1 MQEKEE
7 LYKMKI
13 KLILIL
19 IFIFTV
25 SLNAV
30 VMPEGEFIKQR
41 YELEKLKKELDE
53 FYNIKEQEYQNNK
66 QSIDKVNLTI
76 QSQLDDI
83 KKIRDENQKIL
94 DEIEQ
99 KIVSKAMKLYSKMK
113 PKLVKTILQ
122 KKIDSGD
129 INEVFDIMVRL
140 KEKRVLLIPNEQY
153 YGDDFQ
159 KYRQFRTSI
168 WYEAMRLKHCPM
180 IFVSQ
185 LRLESL
191 KA

>member
-140 KEKRVLLIPNEQY
+140 KEKRVMKLLKMFDADISTQLM
-153 YGDDFQ
+153 DMIS
-159 KYRQFRTSI
+159 KYKNKPQG
-168 WYEAMRLKHCPM
+168 E
-180 IFVSQ
+180 
-185 LRLESL
+185 E
-191 KA
+191 